1 MRTQGCD
8 VSHWEGLIDWQQ
20 AARWIPFVYFKCT
33 EGTGFLDN
41 TFKHNKEGC
50 ETYGI
55 PHAPYHY
62 YQVEQEPV
70 AQASWFISQAGDQFK
85 RYILDIEDQTSLIPN
100 LGASL
105 LLFLNRCQQLTGVKP
120 AIYTSAGFWNEFV
133 MPKPE
138 WAHEYDLLVAHYT
151 IERTPILPI
160 GWSHYVIW
168 QYSDNFWFPGCSSY
182 ADGDWFI
189 GNLEQARAWFGNY
202 REVDPPVYNATRLRS
217 HFDQLHIRK
226 APKISSTE
234 VGHLSKGEIV
244 DVEELGGA
252 DVWVKHARGWSAVER
267 NDYRYME
274 VIKS

>member
-20 AARWIPFVYFKCT
+20 AYRWIPFVYFKCT
-33 EGTGFLDN
+33 EGIGFLDN
-41 TFKHNKEGC
+41 TFHHNKEGC

-62 YQVEQEPV
+62 YQVELEPV
-70 AQASWFISQAGDQFK
+70 AQATWFISQAGDQFK
-85 RYILDIEDQTSLIPN
+85 RYILDIEDQTSIIPN

-151 IERTPILPI
+151 IERTPTLPI
-160 GWSHYVIW
+160 GWNHCVIW

-182 ADGDWFI
+182 ADGDWFNGSLI
-189 GNLEQARAWFGNY
+189 EARDWFGNY
-202 REVDPPVYNATRLRS
+202 REVDPPIYNATQLRS
-217 HFDQLHIRK
+217 HFDKLHIRK
-226 APKISSTE
+226 YPRTGAPE
-234 VGHLSKGEIV
+234 VGHLAKGEIV

-252 DVWVKHARGWSAVER
+252 DVWVKHARGWTAVER

-274 VIKS
+274 VVK